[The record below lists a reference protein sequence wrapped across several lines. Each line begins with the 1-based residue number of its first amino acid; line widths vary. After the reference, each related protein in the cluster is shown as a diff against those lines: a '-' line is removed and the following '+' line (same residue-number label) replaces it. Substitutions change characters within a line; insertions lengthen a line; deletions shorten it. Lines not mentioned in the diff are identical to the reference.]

1 MSLKLC
7 NTPINKDKHQP
18 KQQPKLVG
26 TIKCQ
31 FKLAGLVRTDT
42 EAKRQLIEKRLSQR
56 FKDMNI
62 LCSAS
67 RSPLSV
73 NINKETE
80 HVCFIVDINIYHI
93 NESDNA
99 ELAAARWFTKIGRLI
114 PKIILGSSTWA
125 AEYAGLSTNIIPSYL
140 FALEDALGLFET
152 QQVSA

>member
-1 MSLKLC
+1 MSLKIC
-7 NTPINKDKHQP
+7 NIPANKDNRQS
-18 KQQPKLVG
+18 KLVG

-56 FKDMNI
+56 FKDMDI
-62 LCSAS
+62 FCSAS

-80 HVCFIVDINIYHI
+80 HVCFIVDMKVFYIS
-93 NESDNA
+93 ESDNT
-99 ELAAARWFTKIGRLI
+99 ELAAARWFATVGRMI

-140 FALEDALGLFET
+140 FALEDALGLYET
-152 QQVSA
+152 QQASA

>member
-1 MSLKLC
+1 MSLRIC
-7 NTPINKDKHQP
+7 NPPTNKDNQP
-18 KQQPKLVG
+18 SKLVG

-31 FKLAGLVRTDT
+31 FKLDGLVRTDT

-56 FKDMNI
+56 FKDMSM
-62 LCSAS
+62 LCTTT

-73 NINKETE
+73 NVNKESE
-80 HVCFIVDINIYHI
+80 HVCFIVDIQIYHSH
-93 NESDNA
+93 ESENS
-99 ELAAARWFTKIGRLI
+99 ELAAARWFVKIGRLI

-140 FALEDALGLFET
+140 FALERAIGLNDI

>member
-7 NTPINKDKHQP
+7 NIPTNKENRDTKF
-18 KQQPKLVG
+18 VG

-31 FKLAGLVRTDT
+31 FKLPGLVRTDI
-42 EAKRQLIEKRLSQR
+42 EVKRQTIEKRLSQR
-56 FKDMNI
+56 FKENNI

-67 RSPLSV
+67 RSPLSL

-80 HVCFIVDINIYHI
+80 HVHFIVDIRVYHI
-93 NESDNA
+93 SEENNA
-99 ELAAARWFTKIGRLI
+99 ELAAARWFAKVGRMI

-140 FALEDALGLFET
+140 FALEDALGLYEA
-152 QQVSA
+152 QEVSA

>member
-7 NTPINKDKHQP
+7 NIPTNKDHREA
-18 KQQPKLVG
+18 KLVG

-31 FKLAGLVRTDT
+31 FKLPGLVRTDI
-42 EAKRQLIEKRLSQR
+42 EGKRQTIEKRLSQR
-56 FKDMNI
+56 FKLNNI

-67 RSPLSV
+67 RSPLSL

-80 HVCFIVDINIYHI
+80 HVFFIVDIKIYHI
-93 NESDNA
+93 NENDNA
-99 ELAAARWFTKIGRLI
+99 EVAAARWFAQIARMI

-140 FALEDALGLFET
+140 FALEDALGLYEA
-152 QQVSA
+152 QEVSA